1 MASSS
6 HAVPRHACHA
16 TGCDV
21 VVPPR
26 LFMCK
31 KHWFALPKPMRD
43 AVWAAYRPGQEVT
56 RDPSREY
63 LEASRAAIEYL
74 GPKAVTGA

>member
-1 MASSS
+1 
-6 HAVPRHACHA
+6 
-16 TGCDV
+16 
-21 VVPPR
+21 
-26 LFMCK
+26 MCK